1 MWKRLFL
8 GIFILLAFEVGLF
21 LLMFPWS
28 LAWDKNFFFTS
39 IGLVPVQAVLMSP
52 FVRGAV
58 SGVGLVNV
66 FLAIGEAWHFRERIR
81 DLESREAEDAERLT
95 LEKTSPTN

>member
-28 LAWDKNFFFTS
+28 QAWEKNYFLNG
-39 IGLVPVQAVLMSP
+39 IGPLQDVAMSP

-58 SGVGLVNV
+58 SGLGLVNV
-66 FLAIGEAWHFRERIR
+66 LLAIGEAWHFRDRIR
-81 DLESREAEDAERLT
+81 DLESREAEEAARLT
-95 LEKTSPTN
+95 LEKT